1 MATVNTLDLVKI
13 AYSHAREDVKSDDG
27 VELPLWEHLPDGYRA
42 AFIHMFTAAR
52 WSSEKLGY
60 ELKARRGDDC

>member
-1 MATVNTLDLVKI
+1 MNTLDLVKI
-13 AYSHAREDVKSDDG
+13 AYSHAREDVKSDDC
-27 VELPLWEHLPDGYRA
+27 VDLPTWENLPDGYRA

-60 ELKARRGDDC
+60 ELRERRGGDVD